1 MSIAKTISS
10 GFETVLG
17 LNPVQSLETP
27 KTRAVV
33 KSREK
38 ALQSWRDL
46 VEESYKSK
54 TEPESYVLERMAED
68 MGLDPNTAVDTFQ
81 ADVKMFGDVHTTL
94 SRKATVETR
103 LDELY
108 QRHGVTNDV
117 GYAAMGRKRREDLDR
132 QLKES
137 QAEYRNYERD
147 SAILMDK
154 NVKIRRYQANTRLFP
169 NGIVTTFKTT
179 SEKE

>member
-33 KSREK
+33 KTRDK
-38 ALQSWRDL
+38 AFQSWREL
-46 VEESYKSK
+46 VEESYRAK
-54 TEPESYVLERMAED
+54 TEPESYVLVKIAED
-68 MGLDPNTAVDTFQ
+68 IGLDPTTAVTTFQ

-108 QRHGVTNDV
+108 QRHGVTNNV

-137 QAEYRNYERD
+137 TAEYRFFERD
-147 SAILMDK
+147 TMSLAGHKVDL
-154 NVKIRRYQANTRLFP
+154 RRMENNTRLFP
-169 NGIVTTFKTT
+169 TGIVTTFKTK
-179 SEKE
+179 SDKE